1 MVDDSVDSFV
11 NLELRKTDLESYVF
25 GEEGNIW
32 TNLIGKVDQA
42 YMDSCTGASSDSTMQ
57 KFCDFAKGVVSK
69 KNDIERQ
76 SWFSDWQ
83 MINTYEEEVPGKRWL
98 FP

>member
-11 NLELRKTDLESYVF
+11 NLELRKRDLESYVF

-32 TNLIGKVDQA
+32 TNLFDKVDEA
-42 YMDSCTGASSDSTMQ
+42 YMDSCTGTSDPAMQ
-57 KFCDFAKGVVSK
+57 KFCNFTKGVLSK

-76 SWFSDWQ
+76 SWFSEWQ
-83 MINTYEEEVPGKRWL
+83 MINTYEEEVPSKR
-98 FP
+98 